1 MQRII
6 KKYFKMYRTNGKIK
20 RVETAKPKQAE
31 ISKNKENPK
40 PVELL

>member
-1 MQRII
+1 
-6 KKYFKMYRTNGKIK
+6 MYRTNGKIK

-31 ISKNKENPK
+31 ISKNSKNKENPK